1 MNLLLAIDESTCSE
15 AAADAVI
22 AQFRPSDIEVRV
34 VHVITWPQELPTAWA
49 YAAGPSAA
57 QSVLGGRRELHRR
70 GRELLARAV
79 DRLQRAGFKATP
91 TLVEGGAREAIVA
104 MAADWPADTIV
115 IGSHGRTGIQRVLLG
130 SVSSGVVR
138 HATCS
143 VHVVRESR
151 EKLAAD
157 VTKGTTAGREHVVKS
172 GVQS

>member
-1 MNLLLAIDESTCSE
+1 VNLLLAIDESSCSE
-15 AAADAVI
+15 AAVDAVI
-22 AQFRPSDIEVRV
+22 AQFRPSDVDVRV
-34 VHVITWPQELPTAWA
+34 VHVIAWPQDLPTSFAFA
-49 YAAGPSAA
+49 EGPSAA
-57 QSVLGGRRELHRR
+57 QSVLHERRELHRR
-70 GRELLARAV
+70 GRDLLARAV
-79 DRLQRAGFKATP
+79 DRLRRANFKATP
-91 TLVEGGAREAIVA
+91 KLVEGSPRHAIVA

-151 EKLAAD
+151 EKRAAD
-157 VTKGTTAGREHVVKS
+157 GTKPSIAMSERVVKS